1 MNKLYDLKIKGK
13 FVSLVDDR
21 GNTVP
26 GIREI
31 QVNQKCTEPN
41 YAEVTVKMFVNVKE
55 DETD

>member
-1 MNKLYDLKIKGK
+1 MSKLYDLKIKGK

-21 GNTVP
+21 GEIVP

-41 YAEVTVKMFVNVKE
+41 YAEVTIKMFVNVKE
-55 DETD
+55 EN